1 MFPQLLEC
9 HCRDYKL
16 RCSRWPDYQFNFNL
30 FAMKF
35 LVILSLCLID
45 AAFGMWNFTAVSDEC
60 IELNQQ
66 RLDLRD
72 CCEYP
77 KLHFYRLYTSHCIDE
92 CIGSKDICCSQI
104 CIWRNAKVTF
114 IDGSLNLDGMKKML
128 LGSVRHK
135 DDWENIIHKVIDQCD
150 AESKKLRVT
159 FNGF

>member
-1 MFPQLLEC
+1 
-9 HCRDYKL
+9 
-16 RCSRWPDYQFNFNL
+16 
-30 FAMKF
+30 MKF
-35 LVILSLCLID
+35 FLAILSVCLVD
-45 AAFGMWNFTAVSDEC
+45 SAFGMWNFTAVSEEC

-92 CIGSKDICCSQI
+92 CVGSKDICCNQI

-114 IDGSLNLDGMKKML
+114 IDGSINLDGVKRML
-128 LGSVRHK
+128 LSSVRHK

-150 AESKKLRVT
+150 AESK
-159 FNGF
+159 NQS